1 MLIVVYSSLA
11 NAELKRLGR
20 RLCTIFRFC
29 AAREDGVLFFIAG
42 VLGELEYDEEDDDE
56 PSAALEDCRRWE

>member
-1 MLIVVYSSLA
+1 
-11 NAELKRLGR
+11 
-20 RLCTIFRFC
+20 
-29 AAREDGVLFFIAG
+29 LFFIAG